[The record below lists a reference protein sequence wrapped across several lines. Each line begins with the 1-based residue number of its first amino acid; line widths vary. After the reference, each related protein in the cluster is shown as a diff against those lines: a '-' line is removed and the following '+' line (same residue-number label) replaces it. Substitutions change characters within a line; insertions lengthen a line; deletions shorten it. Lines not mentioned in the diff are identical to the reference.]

1 MRSRAVRALEG
12 LETLETLAAF
22 LLPLFVW
29 QLARPAALAIAS
41 GDLGSRIFPPERRRM
56 ENPDPG
62 KELHKAHIEN

>member
-1 MRSRAVRALEG
+1 
-12 LETLETLAAF
+12 
-22 LLPLFVW
+22 LPLFVW